1 MRDAGQCV
9 IELDGSIR
17 THFHLPFAFLIDS
30 MPWTMSKRSAHSLNS
45 PEDEICDLF
54 RLGCFHA
61 EIFANLFDIL
71 DGLNGINVAVVAYH
85 RDDVSSVTFGLSIAV
100 AADAVDLLDE
110 VHVLL
115 LCMRSFTL
123 ECRMPVIVESCL
135 EPEYLNSMRS
145 LVFRNEVEVR
155 IDIKDGCIPCSIR
168 AQTSGILSFRMVL
181 GARIPSEG

>member
-1 MRDAGQCV
+1 MSNEVPGMCDAGQCV

-17 THFHLPFAFLIDS
+17 THFHLPSAFLMDS
-30 MPWTMSKRSAHSLNS
+30 MPWIMSKTSGKRSAHSLNS

-71 DGLNGINVAVVAYH
+71 DGLIEINVAVVAYH
-85 RDDVSSVTFGLSIAV
+85 RDDAGSVNFGLSIAV

-135 EPEYLNSMRS
+135 QPEYLDSMPS
-145 LVFRNEVEVR
+145 LVLRNEVEIR
-155 IDIKDGCIPCSIR
+155 IDIEDG
-168 AQTSGILSFRMVL
+168 
-181 GARIPSEG
+181 

>member
-1 MRDAGQCV
+1 
-9 IELDGSIR
+9 
-17 THFHLPFAFLIDS
+17 
-30 MPWTMSKRSAHSLNS
+30 MSKTSGKRSAHSLNS

-71 DGLNGINVAVVAYH
+71 DGLIEINVAVVAYH
-85 RDDVSSVTFGLSIAV
+85 RDDVGSVNFGLSIAV

-135 EPEYLNSMRS
+135 QPEYLNSMRS

-155 IDIKDGCIPCSIR
+155 IDIKDG
-168 AQTSGILSFRMVL
+168 
-181 GARIPSEG
+181 

>member
-1 MRDAGQCV
+1 MCDAGQCD

-17 THFHLPFAFLIDS
+17 THFHLPFAFLMGS
-30 MPWTMSKRSAHSLNS
+30 MPWIMSKTSGKRSAHSLNS

-71 DGLNGINVAVVAYH
+71 DGLIEINVAVVAYH
-85 RDDVSSVTFGLSIAV
+85 RDDVGSVNFGLSIAV

-115 LCMRSFTL
+115 FCMRSFTL
-123 ECRMPVIVESCL
+123 ECRTPVIVESCL
-135 EPEYLNSMRS
+135 YLNSMRS

-155 IDIKDGCIPCSIR
+155 IDIKDG
-168 AQTSGILSFRMVL
+168 
-181 GARIPSEG
+181 

>member
-1 MRDAGQCV
+1 
-9 IELDGSIR
+9 
-17 THFHLPFAFLIDS
+17 
-30 MPWTMSKRSAHSLNS
+30 MPWIMSKTSGKRSDHSLNS

-54 RLGCFHA
+54 RLGCFNA

-71 DGLNGINVAVVAYH
+71 DGLIEINVAVVAYH
-85 RDDVSSVTFGLSIAV
+85 RDDVGSVNFGLSIAV

-135 EPEYLNSMRS
+135 QPEYLNSMRS
-145 LVFRNEVEVR
+145 LVFRNEVEIR
-155 IDIKDGCIPCSIR
+155 IDIKDG
-168 AQTSGILSFRMVL
+168 
-181 GARIPSEG
+181 